1 MNKTL
6 KTVIITATVTFL
18 LTRISYGLILKPYD
32 NEITRKVTQI
42 NHIIEKNG
50 FYDVDD
56 KVLADF
62 AAAGLTLGV
71 NDKYT
76 NYYSKEQFEH
86 FIDNLTNGSYVI
98 GVVVSVDDEN
108 RILVQSVIEDS
119 AAQKAGVKAGDIILE
134 VDSVKY
140 SGEQLEEAVS
150 VMRGDDIKEI
160 YGTELNLKILRENNE
175 INLKLIREKLDYQ
188 SVKSKIINNDI
199 GYLRILA
206 FNSSSKDENSKDTFD
221 EFIEKLDAL
230 KENGMSKLII
240 DLRNNPGGSL
250 EVVNKIADAILPQG
264 IITYTEDKYGN
275 KVEYKSD
282 ENELDM
288 PIVVLVNSNS
298 ASASEVLTG
307 ALKDFEKATVVGTK
321 TFGKGIVQTVIPFED
336 GSGMSITTSKY
347 FTPSGVCIHE
357 IGIEPDITIEAPDD
371 FNFSETEI
379 KEDIQLQKAI
389 EFITK

>member
-18 LTRISYGLILKPYD
+18 ITRLSYGLILKPYD
-32 NEITRKVTQI
+32 NDITKKVTQI

-50 FYDVDD
+50 FYDIDE

-62 AAAGLTLGV
+62 AAAGLALGV

-76 NYYSKEQFEH
+76 NYYTKEQFKH

-98 GVVVSVDDEN
+98 GVVVSVDEEN
-108 RILVQSVIEDS
+108 RIAVQSVIEDS
-119 AAQKAGVKAGDIILE
+119 AAQKAGVKTGDIILE
-134 VDSVKY
+134 VNSVKY

-150 VMRGDDIKEI
+150 VMRGDDIKDI
-160 YGTELNLKILRENNE
+160 YGTELSLKILRENKE
-175 INLKLIREKLDYQ
+175 INLKIIREKLDYQ
-188 SVKSKIINNDI
+188 SVKSKIIDDDI

-206 FNSSSKDENSKDTFD
+206 FNSSSDDENSKDTYD
-221 EFIEKLDAL
+221 EFIEKLNAL
-230 KENGMSKLII
+230 KDNGIAKLII

-250 EVVNKIADAILPQG
+250 EVVNKIADEILPKG

-275 KVEYKSD
+275 REEYKSD
-282 ENELDM
+282 SNELDM

-307 ALKDFEKATVVGTK
+307 ALKDFKKATVIGTK
-321 TFGKGIVQTVIPFED
+321 TFGKGVVQTVIPFED
-336 GSGMSITTSKY
+336 GSGISITTSKY
-347 FTPSGVCIHE
+347 FTPNGVCIHE
-357 IGIEPDITIEAPDD
+357 IGIEPDITVEAPENFD
-371 FNFSETEI
+371 FFDTTIE
-379 KEDIQLQKAI
+379 EDVQLKKAI
-389 EFITK
+389 EIISK

>member
-206 FNSSSKDENSKDTFD
+206 FNSSSKDEKSKDTFD